1 MVVEEYDSSVGRTG
15 GLGNVKD
22 DEQEIFVASQ
32 WQLMW
37 WRFKSHKL
45 AIISGIVLLGFY
57 IIGAFCG
64 FLSHGDANFS
74 AYKFAY
80 MKPQALHWF
89 HEDGFG
95 PYVYG
100 VTSKRNAD
108 TLKMEHFVNEEV
120 RIPLTFFARQ
130 REYKLLG
137 IFKTDIRLLGVKG
150 DPPSVRL

>member
-1 MVVEEYDSSVGRTG
+1 MVVEEYDSGVGRAGSVGG
-15 GLGNVKD
+15 GVRD
-22 DEQEIFVASQ
+22 DEQEVFIASQ

-45 AIISGIVLLGFY
+45 AVISGIVLLGFFL
-57 IIGAFCG
+57 IGALCG

-74 AYKFAY
+74 DYRFAY

-100 VTSKRNAD
+100 VDSKRNPE
-108 TLKMEHFVNEEV
+108 TLKTWIFVDFEKHL
-120 RIPLTFFARQ
+120 IFFP
-130 REYKLLG
+130 
-137 IFKTDIRLLGVKG
+137 I
-150 DPPSVRL
+150 SVILDSWDMFCNI